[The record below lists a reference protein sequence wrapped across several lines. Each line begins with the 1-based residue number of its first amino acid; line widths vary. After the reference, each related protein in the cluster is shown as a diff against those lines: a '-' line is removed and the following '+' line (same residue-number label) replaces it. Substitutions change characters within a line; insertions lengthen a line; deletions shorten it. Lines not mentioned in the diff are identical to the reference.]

1 MACIHQGDRYL
12 YLLCIGTEVKLD
24 SRISP
29 GFYREA
35 ASSMNI
41 PPPLSEEVPFI
52 RVGGGEAAFIMAI
65 LWLGDL
71 FAGLLETL

>member
-1 MACIHQGDRYL
+1 M

-35 ASSMNI
+35 ASSMNV

-52 RVGGGEAAFIMAI
+52 RVRGGEAAFIMAI

-71 FAGLLETL
+71 FVGLLETL

>member
-1 MACIHQGDRYL
+1 MYLVFINRCL

-24 SRISP
+24 SGISP

-35 ASSMNI
+35 ASSMNV

-52 RVGGGEAAFIMAI
+52 RVRGGEAAFIMAM